1 MTVLGTDVGMDGH
14 SPCIGG
20 IGLLP
25 VHTTR
30 WDRGVQKNTL
40 I

>member
-1 MTVLGTDVGMDGH
+1 MTALGTDVGKNGH
-14 SPCIGG
+14 SPCIEG
-20 IGLLP
+20 IGLLS